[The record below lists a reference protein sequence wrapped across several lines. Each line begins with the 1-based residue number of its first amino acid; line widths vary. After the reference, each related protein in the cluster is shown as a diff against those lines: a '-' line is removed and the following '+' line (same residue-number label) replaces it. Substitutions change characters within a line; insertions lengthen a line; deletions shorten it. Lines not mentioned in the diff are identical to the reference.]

1 MLARQARR
9 ELRSEFDDKPTRLA
23 RTRPRVRT
31 TTQFADPDYNQPT
44 PMPKSAALS
53 PTWANV
59 HKIANGRQFH
69 ERVKVSDL
77 DRYVEINK
85 TANQRF
91 RRGDHTNFVIEDR
104 PSASRTRS
112 KDISSGS
119 FCAEPSISPMGDF
132 QDRIARFNF
141 ARAQAMASPQSFRRS
156 ASRPKRV
163 VILDEYWLDDDKQR
177 RRVLSSPSWR
187 KTRPDTPSS
196 TRSRIFDFAS
206 DSRILTTVCAH
217 LGNPAALDC
226 DGNSNLTIKNVLDHC
241 HDTAGR
247 IYDSIHM
254 ASVKASLD
262 DVVQSCKGTAS
273 SYASEKFEDVKA
285 VRGDLKE
292 ALCKLSGS
300 EELVDCVR
308 KPASKLSNAYEMV
321 GSVVTSPFGSK
332 QTGSSRASPAPTA
345 EAGTRQYAQ
354 STTSSHAEVVVHD
367 FVISLVYDLSSTVES
382 KYASAQS
389 KLSSVKPRM
398 SSIGST
404 IRSNAHS
411 IMDQLISPDKHETSS
426 DTASPMPSLAGSSMY
441 EAIESVSSLKDLELQ
456 YDLAFAKTYLHLLR
470 DDDSSIK
477 AHTER
482 ARRQMQS
489 VMDKLRQVNGE
500 IDEFMICIAREP
512 SRAIQVLSREV
523 SYEPQTGSRFSLTT
537 SRESITP
544 EHALATLRRS
554 ARCHKHV
561 ERVNVQLEDALKI
574 RERLRREIDR
584 LTDISHRRDFARTAP
599 LYFRPTRWAP
609 PVGPF
614 PALLRRGLPPLSAF
628 NSVNIFYWNVYLK
641 RSEEEREQGLR
652 LNRLRAA
659 LSQIRASC
667 HAFDEMKV
675 LAERGHDSFV
685 TAKHYIDNHEAMV
698 KSDPV
703 SGPTF
708 LREQLE
714 VIKNELKSS
723 DRALGERKRL
733 KEQIRR
739 NAWTQNENATDVVA
753 PWVIKELQL

>member
-1 MLARQARR
+1 
-9 ELRSEFDDKPTRLA
+9 
-23 RTRPRVRT
+23 
-31 TTQFADPDYNQPT
+31 
-44 PMPKSAALS
+44 
-53 PTWANV
+53 
-59 HKIANGRQFH
+59 
-69 ERVKVSDL
+69 
-77 DRYVEINK
+77 
-85 TANQRF
+85 
-91 RRGDHTNFVIEDR
+91 
-104 PSASRTRS
+104 
-112 KDISSGS
+112 
-119 FCAEPSISPMGDF
+119 
-132 QDRIARFNF
+132 
-141 ARAQAMASPQSFRRS
+141 
-156 ASRPKRV
+156 
-163 VILDEYWLDDDKQR
+163 
-177 RRVLSSPSWR
+177 
-187 KTRPDTPSS
+187 
-196 TRSRIFDFAS
+196 
-206 DSRILTTVCAH
+206 
-217 LGNPAALDC
+217 
-226 DGNSNLTIKNVLDHC
+226 
-241 HDTAGR
+241 
-247 IYDSIHM
+247 M

-456 YDLAFAKTYLHLLR
+456 YDLAFAKT
-470 DDDSSIK
+470 
-477 AHTER
+477 
-482 ARRQMQS
+482 
-489 VMDKLRQVNGE
+489 
-500 IDEFMICIAREP
+500 
-512 SRAIQVLSREV
+512 
-523 SYEPQTGSRFSLTT
+523 
-537 SRESITP
+537 
-544 EHALATLRRS
+544 
-554 ARCHKHV
+554 
-561 ERVNVQLEDALKI
+561 
-574 RERLRREIDR
+574 
-584 LTDISHRRDFARTAP
+584 
-599 LYFRPTRWAP
+599 
-609 PVGPF
+609 
-614 PALLRRGLPPLSAF
+614 AF